1 MQYLPSLIMETST
14 PPKTTK
20 GINGLSS
27 RLRSPSSSHPGGR
40 GIGEEVLPPTDL
52 ARWKSKASWNDS
64 GPWVFFCSQRIFNIS
79 QHPLGNKCVTQ
90 SSQTPLKNKNWR
102 SKDSWELTYSQPTP
116 KFTRR
121 VQSVLDFLASI
132 IRGKWW
138 KLTKIFQTGW
148 FSHQVEVYF
157 GIILSIPDK

>member
-27 RLRSPSSSHPGGR
+27 RLRSPSSHPGGR
-40 GIGEEVLPPTDL
+40 GIVFLPPTDL
-52 ARWKSKASWNDS
+52 ARWKSKTSWNDS
-64 GPWVFFCSQRIFNIS
+64 GPWVFFLFPKNF
-79 QHPLGNKCVTQ
+79 QHITTSTWEQMCDTVFPNP
-90 SSQTPLKNKNWR
+90 PLKKKDWR
-102 SKDSWELTYSQPTP
+102 SKDSWELTNSQPTP

-121 VQSVLDFLASI
+121 VQSVLDFLTSI

-157 GIILSIPDK
+157 GIMLSIPDK